1 MQIFAS
7 ISLAKLDGMC
17 KCPCNIV
24 QLDRQSRKCFGQT
37 VKKVLSTF
45 LVLQLLFLLVLAS
58 SPALHHVFHA
68 DSDKPGHECLVT
80 CFIKG
85 QLSSVVAVPIVA
97 LFVSF
102 VIYSVLV
109 PWLPPRLLFEYRFAP
124 GRAPPRR

>member
-7 ISLAKLDGMC
+7 ILLAKWAGMC
-17 KCPCNIV
+17 NSPCNIV

-37 VKKVLSTF
+37 VKKVLSTL
-45 LVLQLLFLLVLAS
+45 LVLQILFLLVLAS
-58 SPALHHVFHA
+58 CPALHHAFHS

-85 QLSSVVAVPIVA
+85 QLSEAVAVPIVA

-102 VIYSVLV
+102 VIYSILF
-109 PWLPPRLLFEYRFAP
+109 PELPPRLLFEYRFAP